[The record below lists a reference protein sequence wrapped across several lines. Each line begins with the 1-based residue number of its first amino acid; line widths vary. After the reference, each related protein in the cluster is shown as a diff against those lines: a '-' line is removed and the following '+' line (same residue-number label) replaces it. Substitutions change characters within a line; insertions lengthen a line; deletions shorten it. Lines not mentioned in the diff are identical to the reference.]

1 MEKVVLVNKNDKVL
15 GEMEKQKAH
24 ELGVLHR
31 AISIFIFNSKG
42 EMLLQQRSQEKY
54 HSPLLWTNACC
65 SHPRLSETY
74 IEAANRRLYEE
85 LGFITALKPIF
96 NFIYKADVGN
106 QLIEHELDYVFKG
119 IYDLEIP
126 FNALEVQQV
135 QWISIQ
141 DLVHQLHTKPEE
153 FTVWFKIILNEYF
166 DYFNTSNFQ

>member
-1 MEKVVLVNKNDKVL
+1 MEKVVLVNKNDEVL

-42 EMLLQQRSQEKY
+42 EMLLQQRSEEKY

-65 SHPRLSETY
+65 SHPRLNETY
-74 IEAANRRLYEE
+74 LDAANRRLFEE
-85 LGFITALKPIF
+85 LGFTTELKPIF

-119 IYDLEIP
+119 IYDFEIP
-126 FNALEVQQV
+126 FNNLEVQQV
-135 QWISIQ
+135 KWISVK
-141 DLVHQLHTKPEE
+141 DLVCCIHENPEE
-153 FTVWFKIILNEYF
+153 FTAWFKIILNEYF
-166 DYFNTSNFQ
+166 IHFR